1 MCGID
6 AGEPDSLPRAIFGL
20 IIALEILCGIVSQGV
35 VYDDAWRGL
44 PVSVVYDS

>member
-1 MCGID
+1 LARERD
-6 AGEPDSLPRAIFGL
+6 KW
-20 IIALEILCGIVSQGV
+20 IVSQGV

>member
-1 MCGID
+1 MKRRVDALAID
-6 AGEPDSLPRAIFGL
+6 RTKTR
-20 IIALEILCGIVSQGV
+20 ILIVSQGV